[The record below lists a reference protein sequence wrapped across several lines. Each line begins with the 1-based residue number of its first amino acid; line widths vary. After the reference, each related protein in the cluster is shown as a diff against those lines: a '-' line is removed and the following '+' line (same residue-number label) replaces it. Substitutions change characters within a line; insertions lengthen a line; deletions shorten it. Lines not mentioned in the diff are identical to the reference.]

1 MYLML
6 SNLKNAKNTKKK
18 ITDSKEHF
26 LYEYMTSKVPASLG
40 AGKELKL
47 DANDVYFDP
56 KIKPNPSNGLYI
68 RFQPPRFPF
77 NCV

>member
-1 MYLML
+1 ML
-6 SNLKNAKNTKKK
+6 SHLKNAKNTKKK
-18 ITDSKEHF
+18 KHLLKGTFS
-26 LYEYMTSKVPASLG
+26 LCYMTSKVPARLG

-56 KIKPNPSNGLYI
+56 KIKPNPLNGLYI
-68 RFQPPRFPF
+68 RFQPPLFPF